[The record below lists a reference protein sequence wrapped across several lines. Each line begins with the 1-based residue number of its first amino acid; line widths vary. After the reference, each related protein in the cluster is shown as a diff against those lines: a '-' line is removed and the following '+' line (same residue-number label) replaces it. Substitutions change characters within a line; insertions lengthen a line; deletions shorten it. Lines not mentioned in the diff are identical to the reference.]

1 MGLDM
6 YLYAKKYI
14 SGWSHQDDTS
24 EFDRLKALY
33 PQVEISEQSPS
44 MEISFNVGYWRKAN
58 AIHNWFVENV
68 QGGDDNCK
76 PYYVSVDDLTALKEA
91 CQLELLV
98 PAGGNGGGVLEP
110 TAGFFF
116 GNAERDDWYYQ
127 SLSNTIAIVDKCLH
141 TAKYGQYWSFE
152 YQSSW

>member
-14 SGWSHQDDTS
+14 SGWSHGDTS
-24 EFDRLKALY
+24 EFDTLKALY

-68 QGGDDNCK
+68 QGGEDNCK
-76 PYYVSVDDLTALKEA
+76 PYYVSVDDLVKLKEA

-110 TAGFFF
+110 TEGFFF

-127 SLSNTIAIVDKCLH
+127 SLNNTIAIVDKCLH
-141 TAKYGQYWSFE
+141 TAQYGNYWSFE